1 MNTNKWY
8 DALHQCQAQ
17 GKGYV
22 LVTVLA
28 AAGSTPRGNGTKM
41 IVTGD
46 ETFDTIGGGHLEF
59 AATEQARSL
68 LAANEHTQHIEHYP
82 LSSKLG
88 QCCGGAV
95 NLLFEVM
102 IEQCQ
107 TVQIYG
113 AGHVAHALVPLLAQ
127 LPLQIQWIDSRADLL
142 PQNDAKFNVANVE
155 MIVSD
160 EPSEHISCAPA
171 NSWLVI
177 MTHNHQLDYELVE
190 TALKRPDLPFI
201 GMIGSDTKAKRF
213 STRIATRMPDAD
225 SPERFVSPIGVLDI
239 PGKRPIEVAVS
250 IAGQLIQRMN
260 QHDAAN
266 QKSVATTPSSQS
278 IERNNA
284 HRNAQKDTDKT
295 TQKNQAKREKQ
306 VRAWRA
312 SKELKDLL

>member
-1 MNTNKWY
+1 MNTNKWF
-8 DALHQCQAQ
+8 DALQHCQGQ

-41 IVTGD
+41 IVTGE

-59 AATEQARSL
+59 AATQQARRL

-95 NLLFEVM
+95 NVLFEVM
-102 IEQCQ
+102 VEQCQ

-127 LPLQIQWIDSRADLL
+127 LPLQIQWIDQRADLF
-142 PQNDAKFNVANVE
+142 PQNDANFEFANVT
-155 MIVSD
+155 MLTSD
-160 EPSEHISCAPA
+160 EPSEYIALAPS

-190 TALKRPDLPFI
+190 SALKRPDIHYI
-201 GMIGSDTKAKRF
+201 GMIGSKTKAKRF
-213 STRIATRMPDAD
+213 NTRIAARLPNVK
-225 SPERFVSPIGVLDI
+225 SPERLISPIGLMDI
-239 PGKRPIEVAVS
+239 PGKRPIEVAIS
-250 IAGQLIQRMN
+250 IAGQIIQRLN
-260 QHDAAN
+260 DERSLEEQQSEAQSKHS
-266 QKSVATTPSSQS
+266 KSE
-278 IERNNA
+278 I
-284 HRNAQKDTDKT
+284 T
-295 TQKNQAKREKQ
+295 TQKSPKRAKQKN
-306 VRAWRA
+306 AWRA
-312 SKELKDLL
+312 SNALKDLL

>member
-1 MNTNKWY
+1 MNTNKWF

-17 GKGYV
+17 GKAYV

-28 AAGSTPRGNGTKM
+28 AAGSTPRGNGSKM

-59 AATEQARSL
+59 AATEQARRL
-68 LAANEHTQHIEHYP
+68 LGNNEQTQHIEHYP

-95 NLLFEVM
+95 NVLFEVM

-113 AGHVAHALVPLLAQ
+113 AGHVAHALIPLLAQ
-127 LPLQIQWIDSRADLL
+127 LPVQIQWIDQREELFPNSSGGQRHSKYD
-142 PQNDAKFNVANVE
+142 FANVQ

-160 EPSEHISCAPA
+160 EPTEHIAQAPA

-190 TALKRPDLPFI
+190 SALKRPDLPYI
-201 GMIGSDTKAKRF
+201 GMIGSHTKAKRF
-213 STRIATRMPDAD
+213 VTRIAARMPNVTQPA
-225 SPERFVSPIGVLDI
+225 RLVSPIGVLDI

-250 IAGQLIQRMN
+250 IAGQIIQRLNCDVLEQQPNDGASTQESQLNTSQALKMRQN
-260 QHDAAN
+260 QVN
-266 QKSVATTPSSQS
+266 
-278 IERNNA
+278 
-284 HRNAQKDTDKT
+284 
-295 TQKNQAKREKQ
+295 
-306 VRAWRA
+306 AWRA
-312 SKELKDLL
+312 SKKLKDSL